1 MTEMITQ
8 LREKHDLHIEADF
21 FFFFCDR
28 IGIHQKDGQM
38 PPIYHI
44 LCLNVDRLNIL
55 C

>member
-1 MTEMITQ
+1 MITQ
-8 LREKHDLHIEADF
+8 LREKHDLRIEADVSF
-21 FFFFCDR
+21 FFSGR

-38 PPIYHI
+38 PQIYHI